1 MIGKRFGK
9 LTVISKSEER
19 AKNGTIKYICQC
31 DCGNTSIIRGDHLRS
46 GETLSCGCLIK
57 KYGITKYT
65 KEGQSTINQRL
76 YSIYDKMKQRCY
88 NKNNNAFKYYGS
100 RGIKIYQPW
109 LDDFMIF
116 YNWAVNN
123 GYSDNLTIDRIDV
136 NGNYEPNNCRWVTY
150 EEQNNNTRRNVHITY
165 NGKTQSVSQWSRD
178 LNIPIN
184 RIYYRYHKGWSDKEC
199 LFGKE
204 KYNNED

>member
-9 LTVISKSEER
+9 LTVIGKNEER

-65 KEGQSTINQRL
+65 KEGQSTLNQRL
-76 YSIYDKMKQRCY
+76 YAIYDKIKQRCY
-88 NKNNNAFKYYGS
+88 NKNNRAFKYYGS

-123 GYSDNLTIDRIDV
+123 GYSDNLTIDRINV
-136 NGNYEPNNCRWVTY
+136 NGNYEPDNCRWATY

-178 LNIPIN
+178 LNIPMN

-204 KYNNED
+204 KLNES

>member
-9 LTVISKSEER
+9 LTVIGKSEGR

-65 KEGQSTINQRL
+65 KEGQSTLNQRL
-76 YSIYDKMKQRCY
+76 YAIYDKMKQRCY
-88 NKNNNAFKYYGS
+88 NKNNSAFKYYGS

-109 LDDFMIF
+109 LNDFMIF

-123 GYSDNLTIDRIDV
+123 GYSDNLTIDRINV
-136 NGNYEPNNCRWVTY
+136 NGNYEPNNCRWTTY
-150 EEQNNNTRRNVHITY
+150 EEQNNNTRRNVQITY
-165 NGKTQSVSQWSRD
+165 DGKTQSVSQWSRE

-184 RIYYRYHKGWSDKEC
+184 RIYYRHYKGWSDKEC

-204 KYNNED
+204 K